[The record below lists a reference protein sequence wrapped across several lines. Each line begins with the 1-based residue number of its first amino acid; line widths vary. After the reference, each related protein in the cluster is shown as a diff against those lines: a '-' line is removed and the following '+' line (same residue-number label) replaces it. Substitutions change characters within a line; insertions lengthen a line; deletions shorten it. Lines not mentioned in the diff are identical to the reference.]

1 MYACAAIL
9 SFCSVCSSGGQAAA
23 DWPTWRYDAA
33 RSAAS
38 PHSLPAEL
46 HLKWLLHYP
55 PLKPAWPDQD
65 RMQFDAAYLP
75 VVSGKTM
82 FIGSSH
88 NDSLTAIDTDTGKRR
103 WRCYTDGPV
112 RFAPIA
118 WKDRVFFASDD
129 GHLYCLKASDGVLL
143 WKFNGKPSERKVLGN
158 ERLISPWPAR
168 GGPVLAGDAIYFAA
182 GIWPFE
188 GVFIYALDAATG
200 RVIWTND
207 STGAIYMNQPHDSP
221 AFAAVAPQ
229 GALAVAGD
237 RLIVPGGRSVP
248 AVFELH
254 TGKFLYYHLAANGK
268 RGSHRV
274 VATDSFFFNSGT
286 VFDLADGSRHNVT
299 LPEPISAPEALYTS
313 DGHNIRALNV
323 PGATIEPT
331 KEKRPRGCSPWR
343 TTELWSLKTEGKLQ
357 IKAGSRLY
365 INDGPLLKA
374 VDLPGNNGKAKVSWQ
389 TMIAGTPANMLAADG
404 KLIVVTLEG
413 TIYCFGEKPATA
425 RMPGWHVQAE
435 LGRGANTANR
445 SRLTVPRSGRNQWAA
460 TAGAILKQTGVTE
473 GYCVALGVGSGGLVE
488 EIARQSKLHVIA
500 IDPDAKKV
508 TTVRRRLD
516 ALGLYGHRVAVYV
529 GDPLGFRLSPYLA
542 SLIVSEDPAAA
553 GRPATAAFVREVHRV
568 LRPYGGVA
576 CLPMSKDRH
585 EAFAASIARA
595 NFPNAEVKRAGG
607 FTLLT
612 RAGPL
617 PGSADWTHQYA
628 DAANSVVS
636 KDKLVQAPLG
646 LLWFGGSSNEKI
658 LPRHGHGPSPQV
670 AGGRLFIEGP
680 DIIRAK
686 DVYTGRV
693 LWEADLEGIGTYYD
707 YTSHQPGANSL
718 GSNYVSLADGI
729 YVAHGDVGLRLAPAT
744 GRKLAEFRL
753 PPADGE
759 TARPKWGYIGVW
771 EDILLAGAQPLRFW
785 APDFT
790 VDEFKKW
797 KDGDLA
803 RLANSIKALKNF
815 RYVQKKKGQNDRHF
829 IAVNFNRLLTRDD
842 ITVHISDAVNAMA
855 ARLGGQAGNKSIA
868 GLRKRIAD
876 HIKARRG
883 PLAHDIK
890 LTELNRN
897 LLRCYY
903 SALPKIPK
911 RPKIGG
917 KGLDYTA
924 SKRLVAMNRHTGEV
938 LWTYTARHSLR
949 HNAIVMGAGKVFCID
964 RLPAAAAGRIKRRGG
979 DPDAG
984 ARVIAI
990 DARTGREVWSTGRN
1004 VFGTWLGYSE
1014 KHDLLLQAG
1023 RSSRDMVADEAGER
1037 MIVCR
1042 GVDGGVLW
1050 DKSVK
1055 YSGPCML
1062 HNETIITQGFA
1073 LDLLSGETRMRKH
1086 PLSGTEVPWT
1096 FVRNYGCD
1104 TAVAS
1109 EHLLTFRSAAAGYFD
1124 LKADGGTGTFGGF
1137 RSSCT
1142 SNLIAANG
1150 VLSAPDYTRTCV
1162 CSYQNQCSVALVHT
1176 PETPTWTFNRI
1187 KWPEERVQ
1195 QIGINL
1201 GAPGDREADNG
1212 TLWLEYPAT
1221 GGPSPKLPIAVSPA
1235 NTKTFRLHPWRITGN
1250 LNWVAASGM
1259 KGLSSFVITI
1269 DRDPAT
1275 KHLCTVRLH
1284 FAEPDRVGGGERVF
1298 SVSLQ
1303 GKQVLKDFDIV
1314 RAAGRLNRRAVVR
1327 EFKGVEI
1334 AADLK
1339 VSMIP
1344 SKGTALLCGIEIVSE
1359 QAVTG
1364 KQ

>member
-1 MYACAAIL
+1 MKIYACAAIL
-9 SFCSVCSSGGQAAA
+9 SFCSVCSLGGQAAA

-38 PHSLPAEL
+38 SHSLPAEL

-65 RMQFDAAYLP
+65 RMQFDVAYLP

-88 NDSLTAIDTDTGKRR
+88 NDSLTAIDTGTGRRR
-103 WRCYTDGPV
+103 WRFYADGPV

-118 WKDRVFFASDD
+118 REDRVFFASDD
-129 GHLYCLKASDGVLL
+129 GHLYCLKASDGSLL

-168 GGPVLAGDAIYFAA
+168 GGPVLAGGTIYFAA

-188 GVFIYALDAATG
+188 GVFIYALDAETG
-200 RVIWTND
+200 SVIWTND

-254 TGKFLYYHLAANGK
+254 TGRFLYYRLAKNGK

-286 VFDLADGSRHNVT
+286 VFDLADGSRHNAA

-313 DGHNIRALNV
+313 DGHKIRALKI
-323 PGATIEPT
+323 PEPT
-331 KEKRPRGCSPWR
+331 KERQPRGRTPWKV
-343 TTELWSLKTEGKLQ
+343 TELWSLKTEGKLQ

-365 INDGPLLKA
+365 LNDGPLLKA
-374 VDLPGNNGKAKVSWQ
+374 VDLPGNDGKAKVSWQ
-389 TMIAGTPANMLAADG
+389 TKITGTPANMLAADG

-445 SRLTVPRSGRNQWAA
+445 SRLTVPRAGRNQWTA
-460 TAGAILKQTGVTE
+460 TAGAILKQTGMTE
-473 GYCVALGVGSGGLVE
+473 GYCVALGVGSGGLIE

-500 IDPDAKKV
+500 IDPHAKKV
-508 TTVRRRLD
+508 AKVRRRLD
-516 ALGLYGHRVAVYV
+516 ELGLYGHRVAVHA
-529 GDPLGFRLSPYLA
+529 GDPLGFRLPPYLA
-542 SLIVSEDPAAA
+542 SLIVSEDLAAA
-553 GRPATAAFVREVHRV
+553 GLSAKTALAKEVHRV

-585 EAFAASIARA
+585 EALAGSFARA
-595 NFPNAEVKRAGG
+595 NLANAQVKRVGE

-612 RAGPL
+612 RTGAL

-636 KDKLVQAPLG
+636 KDNLVQAPLG

-670 AGGRLFIEGP
+670 VGGRLFIEGP

-693 LWEADLEGIGTYYD
+693 LWEADLKGIGTYYD

-744 GRKLAEFRL
+744 GKKVAEFRL
-753 PPADGE
+753 PPTDGE

-785 APDFT
+785 TPDFT

-797 KDGDLA
+797 KDKDLA
-803 RLANSIKALKNF
+803 RLAGSIKALKNF
-815 RYVQKKKGQNDRHF
+815 RYVQKKKGQNNRHF
-829 IAVNFNRLLTRDD
+829 IVVNFNRLLTRDD
-842 ITVHISDAVNAMA
+842 ITAHVCDCMK
-855 ARLGGQAGNKSIA
+855 ARAAGNKSIA
-868 GLRKRIAD
+868 GLRKQIAD
-876 HIKARRG
+876 HVKARRG
-883 PLAHDIK
+883 QHAHDTK
-890 LTELNRN
+890 LVELNRN

-903 SALPKIPK
+903 PALPKTPK

-917 KGLDYTA
+917 KGPDYTT

-938 LWTYTARHSLR
+938 LWTFTARHSLR

-990 DARTGREVWSTGRN
+990 DARIGKEIWSTGRD
-1004 VFGTWLGYSE
+1004 VFGTWLGYSQ
-1014 KHDLLLQAG
+1014 KHDLLLMAG
-1023 RSSRDMVADEAGER
+1023 RGSRDMVIDEARER
-1037 MIVCR
+1037 MIVRR
-1042 GVDGGVLW
+1042 GADGTVLW
-1050 DKSVK
+1050 DKPVK

-1096 FVRNYGCD
+1096 FIRNYGCD

-1109 EHLLTFRSAAAGYFD
+1109 AHLLIFRSAAAGYFD
-1124 LKADGGTGTFGGF
+1124 LRNDGGTGTFGGF

-1142 SNLIAANG
+1142 SNLVAANG

-1195 QIGINL
+1195 RIGINL
-1201 GAPGDREADNG
+1201 GAPGDRKANNG

-1221 GGPSPKLPIAVSPA
+1221 GGPSPNLPVAVSPA
-1235 NTKTFRLHPWRITGN
+1235 NTKMFRLHPSRIPGN

-1259 KGLSSFVITI
+1259 KGLNSFVITI
-1269 DRDPAT
+1269 DKDPAT
-1275 KHLCTVRLH
+1275 RHLYTVRLH
-1284 FAEPDRVGGGERVF
+1284 FAEPDRVQAGERVF

-1314 RAAGRLNRRAVVR
+1314 RAAGGANRRAVMR
-1327 EFKGVEI
+1327 EFKGVQI
-1334 AADLK
+1334 ANDLK
-1339 VSMIP
+1339 ISMNP

-1359 QAVTG
+1359 QAVTSD
-1364 KQ
+1364 Q